1 MNWLL
6 AIFGR
11 AKIYLAAAVVAVGAL
26 AAAYFRARQDGK
38 STAEFNQARERLKL
52 QEKYDEIDRK
62 TVDPD
67 SAYERLGKLSERKDR
82 R

>member
-1 MNWLL
+1 MTWLL
-6 AIFGR
+6 ALFGR

-26 AAAYFRARQDGK
+26 AAAYFKARQDGK
-38 STAEFNQARERLKL
+38 NAAEFKHAKERLKL

-62 TVDPD
+62 NIDPD
-67 SAYERLGKLSERKDR
+67 SAYERLGKLSERQDR